1 MTSLEA
7 HIVLNMIDG
16 VGPATYAK
24 LCASLGDAVNIF
36 SATESQLSNITGIT
50 AETAAAIL
58 NWESTV
64 DLNAEIRR
72 IQNTGCHVIL
82 KEDEEYP
89 KLLKQIYNPPFLL
102 YVRGQILPQDHN
114 SIAIVGSRLTTLYGI
129 ESAQKFAQQLAYA
142 GITVVSGGARGID
155 TAAHKGAL
163 NSKGRTI
170 SVLGNGINV
179 VYPAENV
186 KLFEEISQ
194 NGAVISQFPMS
205 YSGNRNTYSIR
216 NRIVAGMTL
225 GTLVVEAN
233 QTSGALITAGLA
245 AEMNRQI
252 FAIPG
257 RIDSPRSSGCNR
269 LIKEGA
275 KLCDDIQDIL
285 SEFEYLSG
293 FQPASAPQQQ
303 MSPLRD
309 EKLPVQ
315 DEIPFTL
322 PTTATVPLNIKLT
335 PQETTVLDAVTFEEQ
350 HIDVLIQKT
359 SLPTHVVLSALC
371 GLELKKQVQ
380 QLPGK
385 LYRRRK

>member
-7 HIVLNMIDG
+7 HITLNMIDG

-24 LCASLGDAVNIF
+24 LRSALGDAVNIF
-36 SATESQLSNITGIT
+36 SASESQLSNIAGISADT
-50 AETAAAIL
+50 VAAIL
-58 NWESTV
+58 NWEKTV
-64 DLNAEIRR
+64 DLAAEIRR
-72 IQNTGCHVIL
+72 IQNADCHIIL

-89 KLLKQIYNPPFLL
+89 KLLKEIYNPPFLL
-102 YVRGQILPQDHN
+102 YVRGKILPQDHN
-114 SIAIVGSRLTTLYGI
+114 SIAIVGSRLTTYYGI
-129 ESAQKFAQQLAYA
+129 ETAQKFAQQLAYA

-155 TAAHKGAL
+155 TAAHWGAL

-194 NGAVISQFPMS
+194 NGAVISQFPMNL
-205 YSGNRNTYSIR
+205 SGNRSTYSIR

-225 GTLVVEAN
+225 GTLVVEAT
-233 QTSGALITAGLA
+233 QTSGALITSGLA
-245 AEMNRQI
+245 AEMNRQV
-252 FAIPG
+252 FAVPG
-257 RIDSPRSSGCNR
+257 NINSPQSSGCNR

-285 SEFEYLSG
+285 SEFEYLDGFRSG
-293 FQPASAPQQQ
+293 SARQQNEQ
-303 MSPLRD
+303 K
-309 EKLPVQ
+309 EKTPVQ
-315 DEIPFTL
+315 EEIPFSL
-322 PTTATVPLNIKLT
+322 PTTATESLAIKLT
-335 PQETTVLDAVTFEEQ
+335 PQETTVLAAITYEEQ
-350 HIDVLIQKT
+350 HIDALIQKT
-359 SLPTHVVLSALC
+359 ALPTHVVLSALC

>member
-7 HIVLNMIDG
+7 HIALNMIDG

-24 LCASLGDAVNIF
+24 LRAALGDAVNIF
-36 SATESQLSNITGIT
+36 SATESQLSGIAGISADT
-50 AETAAAIL
+50 IAAIL
-58 NWESTV
+58 NWEKTI
-64 DLNAEIRR
+64 DLAAEIRR
-72 IQNTGCHVIL
+72 IQNAGCHIIL

-89 KLLKQIYNPPFLL
+89 KLLKEIYNPPFLL

-129 ESAQKFAQQLAYA
+129 ETAQKFAQQLAYA

-155 TAAHKGAL
+155 TAAHWGAL

-170 SVLGNGINV
+170 SILGNGINV

-194 NGAVISQFPMS
+194 NGAVISQFPMNLP
-205 YSGNRNTYSIR
+205 GNRSTYSIR

-233 QTSGALITAGLA
+233 QTSGALITAGMA
-245 AEMNRQI
+245 AEMNRQV

-285 SEFEYLSG
+285 SEFEYISG
-293 FQPASAPQQQ
+293 FRSGSARQQ
-303 MSPLRD
+303 D
-309 EKLPVQ
+309 EQKEKTPVQ
-315 DEIPFTL
+315 EEIPFSL

-335 PQETTVLDAVTFEEQ
+335 PQETAVLAAITYEEQ
-350 HIDVLIQKT
+350 HIDALIQKT
-359 SLPTHVVLSALC
+359 ALPTHVVLSALC

>member
-7 HIVLNMIDG
+7 HIALNMIDG

-24 LCASLGDAVNIF
+24 LRAALGDAVNIF
-36 SATESQLSNITGIT
+36 SATESQLSGIAGINADT
-50 AETAAAIL
+50 VAAIL
-58 NWESTV
+58 NWEKTI
-64 DLNAEIRR
+64 DLAAEIRR
-72 IQNTGCHVIL
+72 IQNAGCHIIL

-89 KLLKQIYNPPFLL
+89 KLLKEIYNPPFLL

-114 SIAIVGSRLTTLYGI
+114 SIAIVGSRLTTYYGI
-129 ESAQKFAQQLAYA
+129 ETAQKFAQQLAYA

-155 TAAHKGAL
+155 TAAHWGAL

-170 SVLGNGINV
+170 SILGNGINV

-194 NGAVISQFPMS
+194 NGAVISQFPMNLP
-205 YSGNRNTYSIR
+205 GNRSTYSIR

-225 GTLVVEAN
+225 GTLVVEAT
-233 QTSGALITAGLA
+233 QTSGALITSGLA
-245 AEMNRQI
+245 AEMNRQV
-252 FAIPG
+252 FAVPG
-257 RIDSPRSSGCNR
+257 NINSPQSSGCNR

-285 SEFEYLSG
+285 SEFEYISG
-293 FQPASAPQQQ
+293 FRSSSARQQ
-303 MSPLRD
+303 D
-309 EKLPVQ
+309 EQKEKTPVQ
-315 DEIPFTL
+315 EEIPFTL

-335 PQETTVLDAVTFEEQ
+335 PQETAVLAAITYEEQ
-350 HIDVLIQKT
+350 HIDALIQKT
-359 SLPTHVVLSALC
+359 ALPTHVVLSALC

>member
-24 LCASLGDAVNIF
+24 LCAALGDAVNIF

-50 AETAAAIL
+50 AETASAIL
-58 NWESTV
+58 NWEKTV

-72 IQNTGCHVIL
+72 IQNAGCHVIL

-102 YVRGQILPQDHN
+102 YVRGQILPQDNN
-114 SIAIVGSRLTTLYGI
+114 SIAIVGSRLTTFYGI
-129 ESAQKFAQQLAYA
+129 ETAQKFAQQLAYA

-155 TAAHKGAL
+155 TAAHWGAL

-186 KLFEEISQ
+186 KLFEIIPQ
-194 NGAVISQFPMS
+194 NGAVISQFPMNLPGS
-205 YSGNRNTYSIR
+205 RSTYSIR

-225 GTLVVEAN
+225 GTLVVEAT
-233 QTSGALITAGLA
+233 QTSGALITSGLA
-245 AEMNRQI
+245 AEMNRQV
-252 FAIPG
+252 FAVPG
-257 RIDSPRSSGCNR
+257 NINSPQSSGCNR

-285 SEFEYLSG
+285 SEFEYLAG
-293 FQPASAPQQQ
+293 FHSASAPQQA
-303 MSPLRD
+303 SPLRD

>member
-24 LCASLGDAVNIF
+24 LCAALGDAVNIF
-36 SATESQLSNITGIT
+36 SATESQLFNITGIT
-50 AETAAAIL
+50 AETASAIL
-58 NWESTV
+58 NWEKTV

-72 IQNTGCHVIL
+72 IQNAGCHVIL

-102 YVRGQILPQDHN
+102 YVRGQILPQDNN
-114 SIAIVGSRLTTLYGI
+114 SIAIVGSRLTTFYGI
-129 ESAQKFAQQLAYA
+129 ETAQKFAQQLAYA

-155 TAAHKGAL
+155 TAAHWGAL

-186 KLFEEISQ
+186 KLFEIIPQ
-194 NGAVISQFPMS
+194 NGAVISQFPMNLPGS
-205 YSGNRNTYSIR
+205 RSTYSIR

-225 GTLVVEAN
+225 GTLVVEAT
-233 QTSGALITAGLA
+233 QTSGALITSGLA
-245 AEMNRQI
+245 AEMNRQV
-252 FAIPG
+252 FAVPG
-257 RIDSPRSSGCNR
+257 NINSPQSSGCNR

-285 SEFEYLSG
+285 SEFEYLAG
-293 FQPASAPQQQ
+293 FHSAPVPQQP
-303 MSPLRD
+303 SPLRD

-322 PTTATVPLNIKLT
+322 STTATVPLNIKLT
-335 PQETTVLDAVTFEEQ
+335 PQETAVLDAVTFEEQ

>member
-24 LCASLGDAVNIF
+24 LCAALGDAVNIF
-36 SATESQLSNITGIT
+36 SATERQLSNITGIT
-50 AETAAAIL
+50 AETASAIL
-58 NWESTV
+58 NWEKTV

-72 IQNTGCHVIL
+72 IQNAGCHVIL

-102 YVRGQILPQDHN
+102 YVRGQILPQDNN
-114 SIAIVGSRLTTLYGI
+114 SIAIVGSRLTTVYGI
-129 ESAQKFAQQLAYA
+129 ETAQKFAQQLAYA

-245 AEMNRQI
+245 AEMNRQV

-285 SEFEYLSG
+285 SEFEYLAG
-293 FQPASAPQQQ
+293 FHSAPAPQQP
-303 MSPLRD
+303 SPLRD

>member
-1 MTSLEA
+1 
-7 HIVLNMIDG
+7 
-16 VGPATYAK
+16 
-24 LCASLGDAVNIF
+24 
-36 SATESQLSNITGIT
+36 
-50 AETAAAIL
+50 
-58 NWESTV
+58 
-64 DLNAEIRR
+64 
-72 IQNTGCHVIL
+72 

-89 KLLKQIYNPPFLL
+89 KLLKEIYNPPFLL

-129 ESAQKFAQQLAYA
+129 ETAQKFAQQLAYA

-155 TAAHKGAL
+155 TAAHWGAL

-170 SVLGNGINV
+170 SILGNGINV

-205 YSGNRNTYSIR
+205 YAGNRNTYSIR

-233 QTSGALITAGLA
+233 QTSGALITAGMA
-245 AEMNRQI
+245 AEMNRQV

-285 SEFEYLSG
+285 NEFEYLDGFRSG
-293 FQPASAPQQQ
+293 SARQQNEQ
-303 MSPLRD
+303 K
-309 EKLPVQ
+309 EKTPVQ
-315 DEIPFTL
+315 EEIPFSL
-322 PTTATVPLNIKLT
+322 PTTATESLAIKLT
-335 PQETTVLDAVTFEEQ
+335 PQETTVLAAITYEEQ
-350 HIDVLIQKT
+350 HIDALIQKT

>member
-7 HIVLNMIDG
+7 HIALNMIDG

-24 LCASLGDAVNIF
+24 LRAALGDAVNIF
-36 SATESQLSNITGIT
+36 SATESQLSGIAGINADT
-50 AETAAAIL
+50 VAAIL
-58 NWESTV
+58 NWEKTI
-64 DLNAEIRR
+64 DLAAEIRR
-72 IQNTGCHVIL
+72 IQNAGCHIIL

-89 KLLKQIYNPPFLL
+89 KLLKEIYNPPFLL

-129 ESAQKFAQQLAYA
+129 ETAQKFAQQLAYA

-155 TAAHKGAL
+155 TAAHWGAL

-170 SVLGNGINV
+170 SILGNGINM
-179 VYPAENV
+179 VYPEENV
-186 KLFEEISQ
+186 KLFEIIPQ
-194 NGAVISQFPMS
+194 NGAVISQFPMNFPGS
-205 YSGNRNTYSIR
+205 RSTYSIR

-233 QTSGALITAGLA
+233 QTSGALITAGMA
-245 AEMNRQI
+245 AEMNRQV

-285 SEFEYLSG
+285 SEFEYISG
-293 FQPASAPQQQ
+293 FRSSSARQQ
-303 MSPLRD
+303 D
-309 EKLPVQ
+309 EQKEKTPVQ
-315 DEIPFTL
+315 EEIPFTL

-335 PQETTVLDAVTFEEQ
+335 PQETAVLAAITYEEQ
-350 HIDVLIQKT
+350 HIDALIQKT
-359 SLPTHVVLSALC
+359 ALPTHVVLSALC

>member
-7 HIVLNMIDG
+7 HIALNMIDG

-24 LCASLGDAVNIF
+24 LRAALGDAVNIF
-36 SATESQLSNITGIT
+36 SATESQLSGIAGISADT
-50 AETAAAIL
+50 IAAIL
-58 NWESTV
+58 NWEKTI
-64 DLNAEIRR
+64 DLAAEIRR
-72 IQNTGCHVIL
+72 IQNAGCHIIL

-89 KLLKQIYNPPFLL
+89 KLLKEIYNPPFLL

-114 SIAIVGSRLTTLYGI
+114 SIAIVGSRLTALYGI
-129 ESAQKFAQQLAYA
+129 ETAQKFAQQLAYA

-155 TAAHKGAL
+155 TAAHWGAL

-170 SVLGNGINV
+170 SILGNGINV

-194 NGAVISQFPMS
+194 NGAVISQFPMNLP
-205 YSGNRNTYSIR
+205 GNRSTYSIR

-233 QTSGALITAGLA
+233 QTSGALITAGMA
-245 AEMNRQI
+245 AEMNRQV

-285 SEFEYLSG
+285 SEFEYISG
-293 FQPASAPQQQ
+293 FRSGSARQQNEQ
-303 MSPLRD
+303 K
-309 EKLPVQ
+309 EKTPVQ
-315 DEIPFTL
+315 EEIPFSL

-335 PQETTVLDAVTFEEQ
+335 PQETAVLAAITYEEQ
-350 HIDVLIQKT
+350 HIDALIQKT
-359 SLPTHVVLSALC
+359 ALPTHVVLSALC

>member
-24 LCASLGDAVNIF
+24 LCAALGDAVNIF

-50 AETAAAIL
+50 AETASAIL
-58 NWESTV
+58 NWEKTV

-72 IQNTGCHVIL
+72 IQNAGCHVIL

-102 YVRGQILPQDHN
+102 YVRGQILPQDNN
-114 SIAIVGSRLTTLYGI
+114 SIAIVGSRLTTFYGI
-129 ESAQKFAQQLAYA
+129 ETAQKFAQQLAYA

-155 TAAHKGAL
+155 TAAHWGAL

-186 KLFEEISQ
+186 KLFEIIPQ
-194 NGAVISQFPMS
+194 NGAVISQFPMNLPGS
-205 YSGNRNTYSIR
+205 RSTYSIR

-225 GTLVVEAN
+225 GTLVVEAT
-233 QTSGALITAGLA
+233 QTSGALITSGLA
-245 AEMNRQI
+245 AEMNRQV
-252 FAIPG
+252 FAVPG
-257 RIDSPRSSGCNR
+257 NINSPQSSGCNR

-285 SEFEYLSG
+285 SEFEYLAG
-293 FQPASAPQQQ
+293 FHSAPAPQQP
-303 MSPLRD
+303 SPLRD

-335 PQETTVLDAVTFEEQ
+335 PQETAVLDAVTFEEQ